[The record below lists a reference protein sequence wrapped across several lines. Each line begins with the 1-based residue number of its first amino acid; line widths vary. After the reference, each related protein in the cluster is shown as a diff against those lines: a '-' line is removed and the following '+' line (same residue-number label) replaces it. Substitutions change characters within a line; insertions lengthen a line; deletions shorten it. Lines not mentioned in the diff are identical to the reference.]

1 MSAEVEI
8 VLARHE
14 DVLTIPTNACL
25 EIQGEFICWVKTRSG
40 AERRV
45 VELGDSSSSMFIL
58 VESGLNEGEQV
69 ILDPLANVPGAQKE
83 AAASLRGSREQ
94 EFGFEDL

>member
-1 MSAEVEI
+1 
-8 VLARHE
+8 
-14 DVLTIPTNACL
+14 
-25 EIQGEFICWVKTRSG
+25 
-40 AERRV
+40 
-45 VELGDSSSSMFIL
+45 MFIL

>member
-1 MSAEVEI
+1 MSAAVEI

-40 AERRV
+40 VERRV
-45 VELGDSSSSMFIL
+45 VELGDSSSMFIL